1 MVPFNVS
8 VKSFIFLCDRKSVS
22 AVFGNIVE
30 ETEGEELGGT
40 PGIGLFVWFLC
51 RWRRGVR

>member
-8 VKSFIFLCDRKSVS
+8 VKSFIFLCDIKSVS

-30 ETEGEELGGT
+30 ETEGEELGGA
-40 PGIGLFVWFLC
+40 PGVWLFVWFLC